1 VIDLGCNRAYQFATA
16 PLSDMMNDL
25 VRVVLLLANEAIVAL

>member
-1 VIDLGCNRAYQFATA
+1 VIDLGCNLAYQFATA

-25 VRVVLLLANEAIVAL
+25 VRVVSMPPNEAIATL